1 MTKCKILVR
10 TLWGGDQL
18 MFFSMT
24 CTTDRTEY
32 VKRLLYYLSFVINV
46 YQNSEGYAGQSICQE
61 KNHNILPLFCGTGKK
76 QFDHVI
82 KVKKKSLSLSVQVFS
97 TAVLI
102 VDTETNKQIQ

>member
-76 QFDHVI
+76 QMKKIIFTPQFLVRSCNQG
-82 KVKKKSLSLSVQVFS
+82 KKKITFFKCPSV
-97 TAVLI
+97 
-102 VDTETNKQIQ
+102 